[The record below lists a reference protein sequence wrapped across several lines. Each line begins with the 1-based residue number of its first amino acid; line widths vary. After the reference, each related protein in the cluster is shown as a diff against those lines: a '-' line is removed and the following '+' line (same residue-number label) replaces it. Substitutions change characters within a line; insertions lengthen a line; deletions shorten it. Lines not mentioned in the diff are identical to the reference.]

1 MPCKIKI
8 RKAIDKSIAI
18 KTDNDYQGFSE
29 KSARAVAVSLN
40 KLWGSI
46 ASIAQTSGKGDYK
59 VVISRVDE
67 AVDREYD
74 RQLAA
79 EKQFER
85 DLSFFN
91 DDQALYEQ
99 EQKETLDLTETL
111 VKQYGVENINSN
123 MLEGL
128 GYTPE
133 QIGKIL
139 KEIC

>member
-1 MPCKIKI
+1 MFCGSCVTRP
-8 RKAIDKSIAI
+8 RSI
-18 KTDNDYQGFSE
+18 Y
-29 KSARAVAVSLN
+29 SLRFCN
-40 KLWGSI
+40 PLRLK
-46 ASIAQTSGKGDYK
+46 
-59 VVISRVDE
+59 
-67 AVDREYD
+67 
-74 RQLAA
+74 
-79 EKQFER
+79 
-85 DLSFFN
+85 FN

-99 EQKETLDLTETL
+99 EQKETIDLTETL

>member
-1 MPCKIKI
+1 M
-8 RKAIDKSIAI
+8 
-18 KTDNDYQGFSE
+18 
-29 KSARAVAVSLN
+29 
-40 KLWGSI
+40 
-46 ASIAQTSGKGDYK
+46 
-59 VVISRVDE
+59 DE
-67 AVDREYD
+67 AIDREYD
-74 RQLAA
+74 KQLSA

-111 VKQYGVENINSN
+111 VKEYGVENINSN

-128 GYTPE
+128 GYTPN
-133 QIGKIL
+133 QIGQIL

>member
-1 MPCKIKI
+1 M
-8 RKAIDKSIAI
+8 
-18 KTDNDYQGFSE
+18 
-29 KSARAVAVSLN
+29 AVSLN

-46 ASIAQTSGKGDYK
+46 ASIAQTSGQGDYK

-128 GYTPE
+128 GYAPE